1 MFFEKSCIL
10 NEFLI
15 DGCTNIVKYPLSLNI
30 SGNNDNLWQQALAVR
45 PMLILLPL
53 LAPYKPYSGFQA
65 KKSEA
70 LRNNVEKTKALLEK
84 GWSKGFYI
92 LVLLL

>member
-1 MFFEKSCIL
+1 MAQ
-10 NEFLI
+10 
-15 DGCTNIVKYPLSLNI
+15 TTP
-30 SGNNDNLWQQALAVR
+30 AVR

-53 LAPYKPYSGFQA
+53 LAPYKLYSGFQV

-84 GWSKGFYI
+84 GWNKGFYV
-92 LVLLL
+92 LTLLL